1 MGQSHSLMRRLVELA
16 DSIDMATMAAERGH
30 FVALHAWLEEI
41 RDDAACLAEATRDGH
56 IEPEPERE
64 KLATFCLKYPR

>member
-1 MGQSHSLMRRLVELA
+1 MSQSHSLLRKLVELA

-41 RDDAACLAEATRDGH
+41 RDDAACLADATRDGQ
-56 IEPEPERE
+56 IETEPEP
-64 KLATFCLKYPR
+64 KASANFCLKYPR

>member
-1 MGQSHSLMRRLVELA
+1 MSQSHCLMRKLVELA

-41 RDDAACLAEATRDGH
+41 RDDAACLADATRDEH
-56 IEPEPERE
+56 IEAEPEP
-64 KLATFCLKYPR
+64 KTSANFCLKYPR